1 MSEKVSSA
9 ASSLFDLR
17 TVIAILFAFY
27 GVVLTIMG
35 IVTATP
41 ENTAKSGGLN
51 LNLWTG
57 IGMLVLAAIFVV
69 WARMKPLGRRRAAP
83 GGRRPPAHAPLGQEH
98 TTGRGARPRPVRAV
112 RSAVVG
118 WVARVEHLERPVVEA
133 AQHASDGD
141 DHGVPPVLCDH
152 TWYIDR
158 RL

>member
-27 GVVLTIMG
+27 GIVLTIMG
-35 IVTATP
+35 FVTATP

-69 WARMKPLGRRRAAP
+69 WARMKPLESAAP
-83 GGRRPPAHAPLGQEH
+83 PPDADDRPMHH
-98 TTGRGARPRPVRAV
+98 
-112 RSAVVG
+112 
-118 WVARVEHLERPVVEA
+118 
-133 AQHASDGD
+133 
-141 DHGVPPVLCDH
+141 
-152 TWYIDR
+152 
-158 RL
+158 

>member
-9 ASSLFDLR
+9 ASALFDLR

-69 WARMKPLGRRRAAP
+69 WARMKPLEAAAP
-83 GGRRPPAHAPLGQEH
+83 PPDADDRPMHH
-98 TTGRGARPRPVRAV
+98 
-112 RSAVVG
+112 
-118 WVARVEHLERPVVEA
+118 
-133 AQHASDGD
+133 
-141 DHGVPPVLCDH
+141 
-152 TWYIDR
+152 
-158 RL
+158 